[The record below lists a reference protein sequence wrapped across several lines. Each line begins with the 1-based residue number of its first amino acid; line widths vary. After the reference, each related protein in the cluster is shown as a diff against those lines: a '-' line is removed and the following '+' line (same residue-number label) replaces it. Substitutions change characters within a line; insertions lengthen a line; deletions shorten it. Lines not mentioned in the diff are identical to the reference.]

1 VPCACCRYTNDN
13 VIANVGR
20 IGISCTLL
28 LALPLILS
36 PCRDTLLRLLH
47 EWGPWA
53 QTQSSSSSAN
63 DASTN
68 NLNDQRI
75 NQALSTA
82 RQKAGLDTSIT
93 PLHLPPGGGGG
104 GNIIL
109 GGGGDHHQHPYA
121 GGGVANNEELLAFP
135 APTSLASLAHGYSS
149 PSSAASRSTIGAPKS
164 PGSAHPS
171 ERLSDSGNFSEG
183 EWVGGLSESMPAGV
197 GAHHP
202 HYQPIDARTRART
215 VSGGFGGF
223 AREAALA
230 RAEAT
235 LARHSAEGSEQ
246 NHHHQQQRNRS
257 SGSHHGGGSGS
268 NGRQSSA
275 SEGHLSQVQQQRRVF
290 LRCTFALYA
299 SQFLLA
305 VVIPSVSVIWG
316 ILGSTGALAISFTIP
331 AASYLQVT
339 NSPDVIGRKK
349 GRRAVAATMVY
360 GSIALALLCTSNT
373 IYNLIDAPPEEN

>member
-1 VPCACCRYTNDN
+1 MLDCNNLPFTLAIACGRYTNDN

-20 IGISCTLL
+20 LGISCTLL

-36 PCRDTLLRLLH
+36 PCRDTLLRLLN

-53 QTQSSSSSAN
+53 PPRPSSSDGAL
-63 DASTN
+63 TN
-68 NLNDQRI
+68 EEKISR
-75 NQALSTA
+75 ALSIA
-82 RQKAGLDTSIT
+82 RQKAGLDTSVT
-93 PLHLPPGGGGG
+93 PYHPPHQGDLGVGDNHVV
-104 GNIIL
+104 GN
-109 GGGGDHHQHPYA
+109 
-121 GGGVANNEELLAFP
+121 GGGVNNGELLAFP
-135 APTSLASLAHGYSS
+135 APASLASLTHGYSS
-149 PSSAASRSTIGAPKS
+149 PSSAASRSTTGAPKS
-164 PGSAHPS
+164 PGSAIVS
-171 ERLSDSGNFSEG
+171 DRLSDSGNFSEG
-183 EWVGGLSESMPAGV
+183 EWVGGLSESMPFGG
-197 GAHHP
+197 GAQHNPHHP
-202 HYQPIDARTRART
+202 HHQPIDARTRART

-246 NHHHQQQRNRS
+246 NHDHRGRS
-257 SGSHHGGGSGS
+257 SGSHGGG
-268 NGRQSSA
+268 GRHSSA
-275 SEGHLSQVQQQRRVF
+275 CEGQLQQRQQRRVF
-290 LRCTFALYA
+290 LGCTFALYA

-339 NSPDVIGRKK
+339 NSPDVIDRKK
-349 GRRAVAATMVY
+349 GRRAVASAMVH

-373 IYNLIDAPPEEN
+373 MYNLVAAPP